1 MGSLKT
7 ILILAV
13 IGFVVYVGWLL
24 IPPYFANYQFED
36 VVKTEAL
43 NATYTTRT
51 EDEIRDSVFKKA
63 RDLDIAITKDQ
74 IKVHRVGGQGT
85 GSIAINVDYTVHVD
99 IPGYPLDLQFHCAS
113 ANKGL
118 Y

>member
-13 IGFVVYVGWLL
+13 IGFAAYVGWLL
-24 IPPYFANYQFED
+24 IPPFFAKYQFED
-36 VVKTEAL
+36 AVKTEAL
-43 NATYTTRT
+43 NATYVSRT

-63 RDLDIAITKDQ
+63 KDLEIPVTKDQ

-85 GSIAINVDYTVHVD
+85 GSVAINVDYSVHVEV
-99 IPGYPLDLQFHCAS
+99 PGYPMDLQFHCAS
-113 ANKGL
+113 ANKGM